1 MAQARTKEIVI
12 PGYLRVS
19 RVITWLMYFWVVF
32 GIAVLTL
39 RVFLLLFSANMTA
52 GFSRFIMDTSTDY
65 LEPFRG
71 IFVGRSVGD
80 TGYLDVSALFAIIIY
95 LFLAWAFHALID
107 FVQYKID
114 QQRELQERTEIT

>member
-52 GFSRFIMDTSTDY
+52 GFARFIMDTSTDY

-114 QQRELQERTEIT
+114 QQRELQERTEAT